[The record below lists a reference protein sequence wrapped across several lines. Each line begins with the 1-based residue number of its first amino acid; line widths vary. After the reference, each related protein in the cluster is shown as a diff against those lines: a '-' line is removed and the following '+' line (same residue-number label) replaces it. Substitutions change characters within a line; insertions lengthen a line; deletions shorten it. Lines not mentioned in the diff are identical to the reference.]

1 MLQYWGFYG
10 FAFFE
15 KPNNISSGNK
25 YFNVLPLALH
35 ISKIFCI
42 KFSSRHTNFIDAFR
56 KKVMVAICHN
66 GMSFWKYVFGFLRYT
81 ACRFIRYKDSCKRL
95 YLKYWVFDVR
105 DPHCPIHLVTS
116 SISYFWTSNT
126 SYVIWCNGAFCTT
139 LIFAAVM
146 PSKNLKVNRG

>member
-1 MLQYWGFYG
+1 MVLLSLKSPTIFQV
-10 FAFFE
+10 E
-15 KPNNISSGNK
+15 ISILKSCPWPCIFPK
-25 YFNVLPLALH
+25 YFALN
-35 ISKIFCI
+35 SLQDTYTEF
-42 KFSSRHTNFIDAFR
+42 NDAFR
-56 KKVMVAICHN
+56 RKVIVAICHN
-66 GMSFWKYVFGFLRYT
+66 WMSFWKYVFGFLRYS
-81 ACRFIRYKDSCKRL
+81 ACRFIRYKDSCERL